1 MTASAALS
9 VAPSA
14 VDRYESLRIQ
24 AIDGGTDRTG
34 LTAVCYHGMLRGLEI
49 VAVEPPLMSRQWTGL
64 GDTVVPS
71 GDRAIVHQLAN
82 MILQL
87 QPEPSHAW

>member
-1 MTASAALS
+1 MTASPALPP
-9 VAPSA
+9 AA

-34 LTAVCYHGMLRGLEI
+34 LAAVCYHGMLRGLEI
-49 VAVEPPLMSRQWTGL
+49 VAAEQPVVARHRTGS
-64 GDTVVPS
+64 GDTAVPS
-71 GDRAIVHQLAN
+71 GDRAVVRQLAN

-87 QPEPSHAW
+87 QPEPTHAW